1 MSNDFEDLKK
11 QTVDALKNSSSE
23 FEKLKET
30 FVSASDCF
38 DDGKDLDGLQII
50 QDAVHPGI
58 SALCHFVE
66 NVFTSFNEGF
76 NDELKEELITKIE
89 DAEKLIKDL
98 SEETVS
104 SNFTE
109 IGDIL
114 RFDFTDIVDD
124 FAEIF
129 PKMIIEIQTMK
140 EEE

>member
-1 MSNDFEDLKK
+1 MSSDFEELKK
-11 QTVDALKNSSSE
+11 QTIDALTKSSEE
-23 FEKLKET
+23 FEKLKDA

-58 SALCHFVE
+58 AALCNFVE

-76 NDELKEELITKIE
+76 NDELKEELILKIE
-89 DAEKLIKDL
+89 EAENLIKNL
-98 SEETVS
+98 SEETTS

-124 FAEIF
+124 FAKIF
-129 PKMIIEIQTMK
+129 PKMIIEIQKMKK
-140 EEE
+140 EE